1 MRIENLRAETNENK
15 TRVTAT
21 VIWEDCERPA
31 TEVYFATDKAFAED
45 LSCDPHAFLTA
56 CIMPAL
62 HHGEKRVF
70 VDGEIC
76 PVLRDGLM
84 TAMSWM
90 RHWYDS
96 PERELVRIEAKTRS
110 NYPTPRT
117 PERAGLFFSG
127 GIDSLAALR
136 TNRLNYPVTHPGSIK
151 DCLLLY
157 GQNIESDNRLETFE
171 QAARS
176 LGEVARDA
184 GAMLIP
190 VYTNVRSLEDDTT
203 FFLHKFQAAILA
215 AVAHAF
221 TPRLSVAT
229 LASDIH
235 HCHSSWGTHPLL
247 DPNYS
252 SGILR
257 IQHDSTVLS
266 RLERTRLVAG
276 WDAALQNIKVCP
288 PNWPGLNCGRCEK
301 CLRTR
306 LSLLVLGV
314 LDQTEA
320 FPPDEIT
327 TEMVKSTVK
336 INTSY
341 YARFYGELIAPLKE
355 VRRPDLARILEEKI
369 ARYYD
374 REPGWKGRIKRFDRK
389 YLHGRLI
396 RFKKAVYH

>member
-1 MRIENLRAETNENK
+1 MRIENLRAETNGNK
-15 TRVTAT
+15 ARVTAT

-31 TEVYFATDKAFAED
+31 TEVYFATDEAFAKD

-96 PERELVRIEAKTRS
+96 PERELVRIEAKMRS

-171 QAARS
+171 QAACS

-215 AVAHAF
+215 AVAHALAR
-221 TPRLSVAT
+221 RLTSVT

-235 HCHSSWGTHPLL
+235 HCHESWGTHPLL

-252 SGILR
+252 SSTLR
-257 IQHDSTVLS
+257 IRHDSTVLS
-266 RLERTRLVAG
+266 RLERTKLVAD

-288 PNWPGLNCGRCEK
+288 PNWPGMNCGRCEK
-301 CLRTR
+301 CVRTR
-306 LSLLVLGV
+306 LALLTLGV
-314 LDQTEA
+314 LDQTSA
-320 FPPDEIT
+320 FPADEIT
-327 TEMVKSTVK
+327 AELVTSTVR
-336 INTSY
+336 IRTAYSE
-341 YARFYGELIAPLKE
+341 RFYGELITALADIG
-355 VRRPDLARILEEKI
+355 RRDLARVLKDKI

-374 REPGWKGRIKRFDRK
+374 REPGWKGKIKRFDRK
-389 YLHGRLI
+389 YLHGHLI